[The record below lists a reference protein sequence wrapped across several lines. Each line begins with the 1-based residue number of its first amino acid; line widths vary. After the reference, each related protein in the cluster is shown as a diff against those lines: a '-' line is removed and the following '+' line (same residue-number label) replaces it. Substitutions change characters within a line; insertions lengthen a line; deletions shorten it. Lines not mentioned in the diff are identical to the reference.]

1 VPGIAQLSFDNLQ
14 LILGGPGT
22 GKTTRLLEIMATE
35 LRNGLPPSAIAFV
48 TFTKVAAAEAK
59 QRAAEQFDL
68 DPEHDLPWFRTIHSV
83 AYAQMQVTKDE
94 VMDVKDWREFSALVG
109 ETVTGATQIHELGG
123 EDPDDEVAFRAG
135 QREAGDIMLRIVD
148 FAATTM
154 TTVEQAR
161 HALNEE
167 VGEKRLWR
175 FAETLRWY
183 KQDMDKMDFNDMIVR
198 YATTGK
204 PVPVEV
210 AIIDEAQDLTAA
222 QWAAVERAFGHCA
235 RVYVGGDDDQ
245 AIYHW
250 AGADIDRFLSLS
262 AVPEILP
269 VSHRLPRV
277 VHAFADRLAQNISRR
292 YAKRFAPSER
302 DGELTFH
309 HHPEDIDLSAGNWF
323 LLARNTYMLTRLEAM
338 VREQGFNYTKRAG
351 AAVNPGHVAAMQLWE
366 RLRSG
371 KVADCSA
378 REAKGLA
385 KLLNIPLPQMRDRTR
400 YSLADLAVPA
410 PWLNLP
416 WYEALSG
423 LPTYQRDFYH
433 ACLRRG
439 EKLTKPPR
447 IRIET
452 IHGVKG
458 AQTDHV
464 LLMTDFSARTATTYR
479 MNPDTE
485 HRVFYVG
492 ATRAR
497 EGLHIVMPRTRLGYD
512 AIR

>member
-1 VPGIAQLSFDNLQ
+1 MGFNKLQ

-22 GKTTRLLEIMATE
+22 GKTTRLLDIVATE
-35 LRNGLPPSAIAFV
+35 LRNGIPASAIAFV

-59 QRAAEQFDL
+59 QRAAEQFGL
-68 DPEHDLPWFRTIHSV
+68 DPEQDLPWFRTIHSV
-83 AYAQMQVTKDE
+83 AYAQLQVTKEE
-94 VMDVKDWREFSALVG
+94 VMDVKDWRAFSELVG
-109 ETVTGATQIHELGG
+109 ETVTVVTQLHQLDVPG
-123 EDPDDEVAFRAG
+123 DDEVFGQRMG
-135 QREAGDIMLRIVD
+135 QREMGDTMLRVVD

-154 TTVEQAR
+154 TSLEEAR
-161 HALNEE
+161 HTLNEE

-175 FAETLRWY
+175 FAETLRWF

-198 YATTGK
+198 YATTGR

-210 AIIDEAQDLTAA
+210 AIIDEAQDLTTA
-222 QWAAVERAFGHCA
+222 QWAAVERAFSGCA

-250 AGADIDRFLSLS
+250 AGADIERFLSLS
-262 AVPEILP
+262 ATPEILP
-269 VSHRLPRV
+269 VSHRLPRR
-277 VHAFADRLAQNISRR
+277 VHAFADRLAQNISQR
-292 YAKRFAPSER
+292 YAKSFAPSVR
-302 DGELTFH
+302 DGALTFH
-309 HHPEDIDLSAGNWF
+309 HHPEDVDLSSGEWF

-351 AAVNPGHVAAMQLWE
+351 AAVHPGHVAAMQLWE
-366 RLRSG
+366 RLRTG
-371 KVADCSA
+371 KVVDCTV
-378 REAKGLA
+378 REATGLM
-385 KLLNIPLPQMRDRTR
+385 KLLELPMVQQRDRQR
-400 YSLADLAVPA
+400 YTLQDLRMPA
-410 PWLNLP
+410 PRLNLP
-416 WYEALSG
+416 WYEAMTG
-423 LPTYQRDFYH
+423 LPAYARDFYH

-464 LLMTDFSARTATTYR
+464 LLMTDMSARTAQTYR
-479 MNPDTE
+479 QVPDTE

-492 ATRAR
+492 ATRCR
-497 EGLHIVMPRTRLGYD
+497 EGLHIVMPRSRLAYD
-512 AIR
+512 AMGW

>member
-1 VPGIAQLSFDNLQ
+1 MNNLQ

-22 GKTTRLLEIMATE
+22 GKTTRLLDIMATE
-35 LRNGLPPSAIAFV
+35 LRNGIPSTAIAFV

-68 DPEHDLPWFRTIHSV
+68 DPDHDLPWFRTIHSV
-83 AYAQMQVTKDE
+83 AYAQLGVTKDE
-94 VMDVKDWREFSALVG
+94 VMDVKDWRTFSELVG
-109 ETVTGATQIHELGG
+109 ETVTGATQLHELTDVAE
-123 EDPDDEVAFRAG
+123 EDTSIRLG
-135 QREAGDIMLRIVD
+135 QRESGDIMLRIVD

-154 TTVEQAR
+154 MSLEAAR

-167 VGEKRLWR
+167 VGEQRLWR

-183 KQDMDKMDFNDMIVR
+183 KTDIDKMDFNDMIVR

-204 PVPVEV
+204 PVPGEV

-222 QWAAVERAFGHCA
+222 QWAAVERAFAGCV

-250 AGADIDRFLSLS
+250 AGADIERFLSLS
-262 AVPEILP
+262 HSPIILP
-269 VSHRLPRV
+269 VSHRLPRR
-277 VHAFADRLAQNISRR
+277 VHAFADQIAQNISKR
-292 YAKRFAPSER
+292 YTKHFTASER
-302 DGELTFH
+302 EGELAFH
-309 HHPEDIDLSAGNWF
+309 HHPEDVDLSSGDWF

-351 AAVNPGHVAAMQLWE
+351 AAVNPGHVSAMQLWE
-366 RLRSG
+366 RMRSG
-371 KVADCSA
+371 KVRDCSA
-378 REAKGLA
+378 QEAKGLV
-385 KLLNIPLPQMRDRTR
+385 KLLSVPMPQFRDRSR
-400 YSLADLAVPA
+400 YTVEDLAVTPSR
-410 PWLNLP
+410 LNLP
-416 WYEALSG
+416 WYEALTG
-423 LPTYQRDFYH
+423 LPPYARDFYH

-439 EKLTKPPR
+439 ERLTKPPR

-458 AQTDHV
+458 AQTDNV
-464 LLMTDFSARTATTYR
+464 LLMTDFSARTAHTFR
-479 MNPDTE
+479 IAPDTE

-492 ATRAR
+492 ATRGR
-497 EGLHIVMPRTRLGYD
+497 ESLHVVLPRTRMGYD
-512 AIR
+512 AMS